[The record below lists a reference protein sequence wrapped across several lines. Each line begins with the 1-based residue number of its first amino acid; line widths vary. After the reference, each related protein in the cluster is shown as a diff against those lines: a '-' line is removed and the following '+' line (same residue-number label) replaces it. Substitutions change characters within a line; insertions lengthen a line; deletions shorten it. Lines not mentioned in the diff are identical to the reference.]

1 MSPVGMMVF
10 VAWCVFMGV
19 AGLASRRLF
28 PEPGRRGKAMTEAIM
43 RTLRRFHM
51 AASDEYYDA
60 LGRIMIPG
68 LIGVGALFV
77 IVGIIRQ

>member
-1 MSPVGMMVF
+1 MSPVGMMVLG
-10 VAWCVFMGV
+10 AWCVFMGV

-28 PEPGRRGKAMTEAIM
+28 PEPGRRGKALSETILN
-43 RTLRRFHM
+43 TLRRYHL
-51 AASDEYYDA
+51 AASDEAYDA
-60 LGRIMIPG
+60 IGRIMIPG